1 MTHAAAAEGRR
12 DVYCS
17 LCGLPIA
24 RTFSFTGDAQDA
36 SEEGEV
42 YCCSGC
48 RTVADV
54 ESAGAET
61 GSSARG
67 MIRIGLGVFFTMNV
81 MVFSMALWSENL
93 YAAGDFQTPLAET
106 LRGLFRWGS
115 LLFAAPV
122 LLLLGGP
129 IAAGVWQAL
138 RRGEITTDLLI
149 LFGVVASYGYSVVS
163 VLRGTGDIYC
173 EVGSMVLLFVSIGRW
188 MEAKGKVRASQS
200 LDALASLLPT
210 TVRIRTSDGDYEERP
225 RSEAK
230 TGDTVRVLPGERL
243 PVDGEVLSGEAQV
256 DQQLVTGE
264 SRLVEKQPGDA
275 VYSGTL
281 NTDGDLRVQVTAA
294 DGQET
299 VSRMLA
305 MVREARLAK
314 GRHQQIAD
322 RIAAWFVPIV
332 VVVALLAGWRQA
344 SAGEWQDGI
353 LTALSVV
360 VIACPCALGLA
371 TPLAIWTA
379 LGRAAPAGV
388 LFRSGAVIEKLAAVR
403 TACFD
408 KTGTLTT
415 GLPSVTSIHVLQE
428 DRADDAVAAATAL
441 SAGSTHPVSRAIAES
456 VATSVSAE
464 NAFGVGESEVRTI
477 AGRGLETDIPGLG
490 HTLLGNRK
498 LMEEHGLEA
507 PAAADV
513 TSHSANRLHWLAID
527 GQVVAAFE
535 TSESLR
541 PEAAAALDRCR
552 ELGLGLYML
561 SGDESASAQAV
572 AEQVDV
578 QSAGDQL
585 PEDKLEAVRR
595 LAGDGAVAMVGDG
608 LNDAPALAAA
618 DVGVALGC
626 GADLSRDAA
635 GVCLLSDNLARF
647 PWAVE
652 LARRTVRTV
661 KQNLFWAFAYN
672 CIGVGLAASGRLNPV
687 WAAAAMV
694 VSSLLVVGNSL
705 RLSAFQDYDS
715 LQSDPL
721 TAPGRDGAANDAPAE
736 KTKPSA
742 APLAEVTA

>member
-1 MTHAAAAEGRR
+1 MTPTADAEGRR
-12 DVYCS
+12 ERYCS

-24 RTFSFTGDAQDA
+24 RTFTFTGDTGQDA
-36 SEEGEV
+36 SDEEAA

-93 YAAGDFQTPLAET
+93 YAAGDFETPLAET

-129 IAAGVWQAL
+129 IAVGVWQAL

-149 LFGVVASYGYSVVS
+149 LFGVAASYAYSVAS
-163 VLRGTGDIYC
+163 VLRGSGDVYC

-200 LDALASLLPT
+200 LDALASLLPE
-210 TVRIRTSDGDYEERP
+210 TVRIRNTQGNYEERP
-225 RSEAK
+225 RGEAK
-230 TGDTVRVLPGERL
+230 AGDAVRVLPGERL
-243 PVDGEVLSGEAQV
+243 PVDGTVLSGEAQV
-256 DQQLVTGE
+256 DQQVVTGE

-281 NTDGDLRVQVTAA
+281 NTDGDLRVRVTAG

-305 MVREARLAK
+305 MVCEARLAK

-322 RIAAWFVPIV
+322 RVAAWFVPV
-332 VVVALLAGWRQA
+332 VCVVALLAGWRQ
-344 SAGEWQDGI
+344 SAGGEWQDGI

-371 TPLAIWTA
+371 TPLTIWTA

-415 GLPSVTSIHVLQE
+415 GLPTVSRVHVFGE
-428 DRADDAVAAATAL
+428 DRSEEVFAAAAVL
-441 SAGSTHPVSRAIAES
+441 SAGSTHPVSRAVAEL
-456 VATSVSAE
+456 VGATGSAAASE
-464 NAFGVGESEVRTI
+464 FGESPVKTI
-477 AGRGLETDIPGLG
+477 AGRGLEADIEGLG
-490 HTLLGNRK
+490 RALLGSRK
-498 LMEEHGLEA
+498 LIEERGLEPPA
-507 PAAADV
+507 IAAAHED
-513 TSHSANRLHWLAID
+513 SANRLHWLALD
-527 GQVVAAFE
+527 GQVLAAFE

-552 ELGLGLYML
+552 ELGLQLQML
-561 SGDESASAQAV
+561 SGDESASVQAV
-572 AEQVDV
+572 AEQVDLR
-578 QSAGDQL
+578 SAGDQL

-595 LAGDGAVAMVGDG
+595 LAGSGAVAMVGDG

-635 GVCLLSDNLARF
+635 GVCLLSDDLARF

-705 RLSAFQDYDS
+705 RLSTFPDCHSSADQADGKAVPGMEWN
-715 LQSDPL
+715 SDKPS
-721 TAPGRDGAANDAPAE
+721 
-736 KTKPSA
+736 PSA
-742 APLAEVTA
+742 APLAEATA